1 MSVRIF
7 TLRNAL
13 LIMTLALSVSAFA
26 QITESTLY
34 TFSETTT
41 FWPQG
46 TLIEDAKGNLYGT
59 TRGGGAYG
67 VGAVIELSPPAVSG
81 GAWTVTTIYSFVPY
95 GTGGWVPIS
104 DLVKDQA
111 GAFYGTTYNGGNPT
125 CNCGVVYKLVPP
137 TVSGGAWTESQLY
150 AFPYDNVHGR
160 LPANAALALT
170 STGTLYGVTVQ
181 GGTWDSGV
189 IYQLTTKNGKTYTE
203 KDLYSFGDASD
214 ASTPNGPILLDSA
227 GSLYGVS
234 LWGGAFG
241 QGTVYKYTPAT
252 STTAATESIL
262 YSFGSSAT
270 DGTTP
275 SGNLTFDTAGD
286 IYGVTTSG
294 GDIYGD
300 GTVYTLTKSGS
311 TYTES
316 ILYSF
321 ARASGTNPVAGLV
334 WKTKNKTLYG
344 TTTTYGAPN
353 TGDGTVYQLA
363 APATKGGTWTESTIY
378 DFNYA
383 VIGGFPAGNVTIDPK
398 TGTLY
403 GTNQNGG
410 IEGCDLYC
418 GTAWQIVNP

>member
-189 IYQLTTKNGKTYTE
+189 I
-203 KDLYSFGDASD
+203 
-214 ASTPNGPILLDSA
+214 
-227 GSLYGVS
+227 
-234 LWGGAFG
+234 
-241 QGTVYKYTPAT
+241 
-252 STTAATESIL
+252 
-262 YSFGSSAT
+262 
-270 DGTTP
+270 
-275 SGNLTFDTAGD
+275 
-286 IYGVTTSG
+286 
-294 GDIYGD
+294 
-300 GTVYTLTKSGS
+300 
-311 TYTES
+311 
-316 ILYSF
+316 
-321 ARASGTNPVAGLV
+321 
-334 WKTKNKTLYG
+334 
-344 TTTTYGAPN
+344 
-353 TGDGTVYQLA
+353 
-363 APATKGGTWTESTIY
+363 
-378 DFNYA
+378 
-383 VIGGFPAGNVTIDPK
+383 
-398 TGTLY
+398 
-403 GTNQNGG
+403 
-410 IEGCDLYC
+410 
-418 GTAWQIVNP
+418 